1 MAANERLEK
10 IVKRVE
16 REGFLSTRELA
27 ETMNVT
33 ETTIRRDSEELERQG
48 KVIKVHGGIKSLPQ
62 NVILSSR
69 DEKTMRER
77 LGPAPDKE
85 AAAEK
90 AASYIREGDCVFLDG
105 GTSLVPV
112 FERIKDR
119 KVKIVTHSQLLA
131 RLATSCEA
139 ELTLLG
145 GKYIPDYEMSVGPIT
160 LENLGLFRFDYAI
173 IGCAGIDLET
183 HAVYTAELE
192 TAAVKKAAMAFS
204 VRKILLADEAK
215 LHVKGFCSV
224 LDTDMFDAIV
234 LGVKEKPD
242 PEQLPLNAVV
252 VLEEEQ
258 KK

>member
-1 MAANERLEK
+1 MLFR
-10 IVKRVE
+10 
-16 REGFLSTRELA
+16 S
-27 ETMNVT
+27 
-33 ETTIRRDSEELERQG
+33 
-48 KVIKVHGGIKSLPQ
+48 
-62 NVILSSR
+62 
-69 DEKTMRER
+69 
-77 LGPAPDKE
+77 
-85 AAAEK
+85 
-90 AASYIREGDCVFLDG
+90 
-105 GTSLVPV
+105 
-112 FERIKDR
+112 
-119 KVKIVTHSQLLA
+119 LLA